1 MGRRSTQRRFPTTIR
16 AVGMASIGLL
26 CLASSAHAQ
35 VYRCEAGHG
44 KVEFSDSPCAKG
56 AVETQLNVR
65 PNTLNTAEGREAAL
79 KAENQRLTEQNLRL
93 ENDRL
98 RDRLASQ
105 TASPAPVATGRTP
118 ADVQADL
125 ANSPACQRARRDY
138 EVSSSSIKPN
148 REHLDALASSM
159 RAACGLREPDRIVNR
174 TTVNVGDPARPLVP
188 VRRPAER

>member
-1 MGRRSTQRRFPTTIR
+1 MGRRSTQRRFPTIR
-16 AVGMASIGLL
+16 ALGAASIGLL
-26 CLASSAHAQ
+26 CMASAHAQ
-35 VYRCEAGHG
+35 VYRCETGHG
-44 KVEFSDSPCAKG
+44 KIEFSDSPCAKG

-65 PNTLNTAEGREAAL
+65 PNVLNTAESREAAL
-79 KAENQRLTEQNLRL
+79 KAENQRLTEQNLKL

-105 TASPAPVATGRTP
+105 TTSPAPAVTGRTQ

-125 ANSPACQRARRDY
+125 GNSPACQRARRDY
-138 EVSSSSIKPN
+138 EVSSSSIKPS

-174 TTVNVGDPARPLVP
+174 TTVNVDGPVRPLVP